1 MRLISIVVLFACA
14 STLTN
19 AQTCE
24 WKDSKEFIKLK
35 LTQNCL
41 LSKTQIRDG
50 NKFYLCCG
58 EKGLQFLI
66 CKMLLIFE
74 ILFSIH

>member
-1 MRLISIVVLFACA
+1 MRLILIVLFAYA
-14 STLTN
+14 SIFTK

-24 WKDSKEFIKLK
+24 WKDSKQFIKLK

-41 LSKTQIRDG
+41 LSKTEIRDG
-50 NKFYLCCG
+50 NKFYLCCDG
-58 EKGLQFLI
+58 KGLQFLI

-74 ILFSIH
+74 IPFSIH